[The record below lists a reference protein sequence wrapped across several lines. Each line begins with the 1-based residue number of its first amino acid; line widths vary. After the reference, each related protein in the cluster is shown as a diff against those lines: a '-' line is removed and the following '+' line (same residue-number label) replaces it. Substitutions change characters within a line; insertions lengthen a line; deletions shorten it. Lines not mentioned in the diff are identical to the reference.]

1 MDKSKIAAIVVVL
14 VIIVAAVA
22 VLATR
27 DGGDNKDEPKDTSF
41 TIIDGK
47 GTEFKFDGPIDGIV
61 SVNTNVPKAMKILG
75 YEDQLKGISFYTSSS
90 ATDAKNWDMFQPL
103 FPNSVHMSPTKT
115 MTAEEIVQKTG
126 VKYVVAP
133 VSSMTVDADQE
144 AQYNNFGIQV
154 IRLDCNGDS
163 TFEDYEKLITLFQ
176 GNDAKNAKYDDYNK
190 TANDIINNVI
200 VKAKSVDTSD
210 KTFIS
215 FMNSKKAFYNYT
227 SEVSKNL
234 ESIYGKD
241 ATRNISGLDISG
253 ISNDAAADGLKEAII
268 SLDASKNIDKFFF
281 RGASSTNTAA
291 AAEKAWSGSVIAK
304 NYGDLSCVKSG
315 EVYVFDSDF
324 MSGSLDYIGMVLYA
338 EVCGIDTG
346 YDPVKLVEQYNEKYG
361 FNEETSGFVFKIVD
375 GKATE
380 LVFS

>member
-1 MDKSKIAAIVVVL
+1 MNNSKIAAIVVVL
-14 VIIVAAVA
+14 IVIVAAAAILV
-22 VLATR
+22 TR
-27 DGGDNKDEPKDTSF
+27 DGGDKDDEPKDTSF
-41 TIIDGK
+41 TIIDGN

-75 YEDQLKGISFYTSSS
+75 YEDQLKGISFYTSSPDK
-90 ATDAKNWDMFQPL
+90 DAQNWELFQPL
-103 FPNSVHMSPTKT
+103 FPNSVHMSPTKS
-115 MTAEEIVQKTG
+115 MTAEEIVEKTG
-126 VKYVVAP
+126 VKYVIAP
-133 VSSMTVDADQE
+133 VSSMTVIADQE
-144 AQYNNFGIQV
+144 AQYNNLGIQV
-154 IRLDCNGDS
+154 IRLDCNGDT

-176 GNDAKNAKYDDYNK
+176 GKDATNAKYDDYNK
-190 TANDIINNVI
+190 TANEIIDNV
-200 VKAKSVDTSD
+200 VSKAKSVDTSD

-227 SEVSKNL
+227 SEISKNI

-241 ATRNISGLDISG
+241 ATRSISGLDISG
-253 ISNDAAADGLKEAII
+253 ISNDASADGLKESII
-268 SLDASKNIDKFFF
+268 ALDSSKNIDKFFF
-281 RGASSTNTAA
+281 RGISSTNTES
-291 AAEKAWSGSVIAK
+291 AAEKAWSASVIAK
-304 NYGDLSCVKSG
+304 NYSDLSCVKAG

-324 MSGSLDYIGMVLYA
+324 MSGSLDYIGIVLYA

-346 YDPVKLVEQYNEKYG
+346 YDPAKLVEQYNEKYG